1 MSVMAV
7 LDEAAV
13 PHAAASRSH
22 PLDPLTAQEVEAA
35 ARAVTASA
43 GLDPSAR
50 FVYVSLYE
58 PAKADV
64 IAFEAGGPAPERQVK
79 VLVREK
85 AERASYEGVVAV
97 DHAAVRSWRRVDQIQ
112 PPVMFEEFLGAE
124 EVVRADPR
132 WQEAMRRRGVTDFSL
147 CMIDPWSAPNVEP
160 GMDPEDG
167 RFVRPLTFVRSEPG
181 DNGYARPVEGLLTL
195 VNLDTMS
202 VVE

>member
-13 PHAAASRSH
+13 HGAAAARSH
-22 PLDPLTAQEVEAA
+22 PLDPLTPEEVEAA
-35 ARAVTASA
+35 ARAVTDAA
-43 GLDPSAR
+43 GLAPSAR

-85 AERASYEGVVAV
+85 AERASYEGIVAV
-97 DHAAVRSWRRVDQIQ
+97 DHAAVRSWRRVDTIQ

-147 CMIDPWSAPNVEP
+147 CMIDPWSAPTWSR
-160 GMDPEDG
+160 GWT
-167 RFVRPLTFVRSEPG
+167 RP
-181 DNGYARPVEGLLTL
+181 
-195 VNLDTMS
+195 
-202 VVE
+202 